1 MNLFIPKDILDL
13 LSYRS
18 TLGRSLKQISLSAT
32 PINTILDDI
41 SKYRAGYI
49 DTLVQ
54 ENLIGSRFKSD
65 DSIMR
70 KYEKTLANH
79 GGFKQCFN
87 DVLGFRLRFDEY
99 PNDFP
104 DYFRVVDLR
113 NGKQVDDGYR
123 AIHLYYQRDSLA
135 YPIEVQLWCGKDYHF
150 NLWSHQ
156 YVYKYKSPE
165 IGKKLY
171 QEFGIAFTYGELAA
185 DPKDRAKLVSIIDSF
200 GLMPCNIMPVTTEVM
215 DDMIED
221 AIHGNLN

>member
-1 MNLFIPKDILDL
+1 M
-13 LSYRS
+13 
-18 TLGRSLKQISLSAT
+18 Q
-32 PINTILDDI
+32 
-41 SKYRAGYI
+41 
-49 DTLVQ
+49 
-54 ENLIGSRFKSD
+54 
-65 DSIMR
+65 

-104 DYFRVVDLR
+104 DYFRVVNLR

-165 IGKKLY
+165 IGKSFIRSILPIYSKPSRTSKRDWRRVTMGDKKIYIVAKIFDQQGCLAY
-171 QEFGIAFTYGELAA
+171 LCKTPNEARCLPGTLEALRADGVQIVVLDSPEIYSEYAPYTY
-185 DPKDRAKLVSIIDSF
+185 
-200 GLMPCNIMPVTTEVM
+200 
-215 DDMIED
+215 IED
-221 AIHGNLN
+221 MKEFIDKVAQMNRVA